1 VNPINNFI
9 MSLNIKEKYNDIYKL
24 ILEYDLN
31 ILLKPNNSNIEF
43 VIEYDG
49 YQIEIKQGIT
59 EKEFQKKIIKFLRK
73 IKMKRLKSE

>member
-1 VNPINNFI
+1 

>member
-1 VNPINNFI
+1 MNPINNFI